1 MKKIIFTS
9 LLSVLS
15 FGFLFSQESVV
26 EFQFINTAYLCDANQ
41 VCFEVQVRAITP
53 NQGDGTIELA
63 DVNYRFFYP
72 ESIMSFASATGLVSG
87 YFQPSIDTDT
97 GILGEEVLD
106 LFGDAFDGADGL
118 GWVDYSIQVDGNG
131 NAVTLTSDWLSTT
144 EVCFT
149 PADPLVQ
156 DQDFCTQ
163 IIWSLPAYNGTTNYY
178 KFAYI
183 TATEVVDGGGSGI
196 SELTEEVIHYGWSE
210 DDMDI
215 LNGCE
220 IVECTV
226 LPIELTEFKAELIA
240 ENEAQL
246 DWITASEINSDYFE
260 IERRSDRE
268 ERFITIGTEA
278 AAGSSFRSLDYQY
291 LDRLPES
298 GSKFYY
304 RLRMVDKDG
313 TFTYSATRVVAR
325 DGESKS
331 RLAVFPNPTT
341 RYANVDFFVNGNNK
355 EVEITIFD
363 NTGKAA
369 MQTIQRD
376 NLSEGN
382 YLERF
387 DLKDLSSGAYII
399 QVILDGK
406 LEVLPLQ
413 VIK

>member
-15 FGFLFSQESVV
+15 MAFLFSQESVA
-26 EFQFINTAYLCDANQ
+26 EFQFINTAYLCDDNQ
-41 VCFEVQVRAITP
+41 VCFEIQVRAITP
-53 NQGDGTIELA
+53 NQADGTIELA

-72 ESIMSFASATGLVSG
+72 ANIMSFASATGLAAG
-87 YFQPSIDTDT
+87 YFQPSVDTDT
-97 GILGEEVLD
+97 GVLGTESLM
-106 LFGDAFDGADGL
+106 LFGDAFAGTDGL
-118 GWVDYSIQVDGNG
+118 GWVDFTIQVDGNG
-131 NAVTLTSDWLSTT
+131 NAVTLTGDWLSTA

-163 IIWSLPAYNGTTNYY
+163 IIWSLPSYNGTTNYY

-210 DDMDI
+210 ADMD
-215 LNGCE
+215 LMNGCE

-226 LPIELTEFKAELIA
+226 LPIELTEFKAELISN
-240 ENEAQL
+240 NEAQL

-268 ERFITIGTEA
+268 EQFSTIAIEE
-278 AAGSSFRSLDYQY
+278 AAGSSFSSKDYQVI
-291 LDRLPES
+291 DRLPNA

-304 RLRMVDKDG
+304 RLKMVDKDG
-313 TFTYSATRVVAR
+313 SFTYSATRVVSR

-331 RLAVFPNPTT
+331 RLSVFPNPTT
-341 RYANVDFFVNGNNK
+341 RYANVDFSVNGSNK
-355 EVEITIFD
+355 EVEISIFD
-363 NTGKAA
+363 NAGKAA
-369 MQTIQRD
+369 IQTIQRE

-387 DLKDLSSGAYII
+387 DLKDLSSGMYMI
-399 QVILDGK
+399 QVIIDGNR
-406 LEVLPLQ
+406 EVLPLQ